1 MAGKSWTYFPNRQQ
15 IRRTCPQ
22 HMYDRAG
29 DAVQNDEIES
39 ARMTGSTITI
49 NVRARNQTHAVVLTY
64 DNDGTVFGDCNCSDG
79 RKNLWCWHYAAALVY
94 TADHIDEL
102 KEEEETRTEA
112 VDYFMANLPQARVL
126 NFVSKH
132 LRENPQFYDSFV
144 EALKLQNVRI
154 PRNYSKMMER
164 IYADDRTGGEEDNV
178 IFGRIFKIARDER
191 DSGGH
196 LEAARAYSGMA
207 EHIISNMKNTE
218 DANGYYKDCAVE
230 AIDSMVDSI
239 ICENMKPDKKKPY
252 IKYFFKRAVN
262 TTYRVYWPQYVEA
275 LETICTEEEDMAGWL
290 EMINKGMSS
299 KAGAPVQMARMR
311 SHILEDAGRWEEA
324 ADALSDHYAS
334 DPDVCRRF
342 VGILRHVEGE
352 RALEDARKAVAAFR
366 TDTAIMEE
374 ALPIFASVNDEY
386 QQLLVNLF
394 ESTGDWKYF
403 FKIKEVA
410 DDWNNALD
418 HMSKNLAPKAPERAV
433 EIYLKESMRQKA
445 MDTLERLDSHDTYAK
460 YLSKLAKKFPDRYFE
475 SYGNNIRRLA
485 KARTGK
491 DHYERVR
498 VHLQNLLSIPESEDR
513 FRALVASI
521 KSENSGR
528 RTLLKALEGL

>member
-1 MAGKSWTYFPNRQQ
+1 MGERSWTYFPNRQQ

-29 DAVQNDEIES
+29 EAIENGEIES
-39 ARMTGSTITI
+39 ARMTGNAITV
-49 NVRARNQTHAVVLTY
+49 NVTSRNQVRPVVLTY
-64 DNDGTVFGDCNCSDG
+64 GNDGTVFGSCSCSDG
-79 RKNLWCWHYAAALVY
+79 RKDLWCWHYAAALVY

-102 KEEEETRTEA
+102 REGEETRTEA

-132 LRENPQFYDSFV
+132 MKENSQFYESFV

-164 IYADDRTGGEEDNV
+164 IYDNDRIGGEEDNV
-178 IFGRIFKIARDER
+178 NFGRIFKIAREER

-207 EHIISNMKNTE
+207 EHIIGNMKKT
-218 DANGYYKDCAVE
+218 DDPNGYYKDCAVE

-262 TTYRVYWPQYVEA
+262 TTYRAYWPQYTEA

-290 EMINKGMSS
+290 EMVDDGIGSN
-299 KAGAPVQMARMR
+299 AGAPIQMARMR
-311 SHILEDAGRWEEA
+311 SHILEDAGRWEAA
-324 ADALSDHYAS
+324 ADALADHYAS
-334 DPDVCRRF
+334 DPDTCRRF
-342 VGILRHVEGE
+342 VAILRHVDGE

-366 TDTAIMEE
+366 TDAAVMEE
-374 ALPIFASVNDEY
+374 ALPIFAGVNGEY
-386 QQLLVNLF
+386 QQLLMRLF
-394 ESTGDWKYF
+394 ESTGDWKFF
-403 FKIKEVA
+403 FKLKEVA
-410 DDWNNALD
+410 DDWSDTLD
-418 HMSKNLAPKAPERAV
+418 RMSKNLAPKEPERAV

-445 MDTLERLDSHDTYAK
+445 MEALERLDRHDTYAK
-460 YLSKLAKKFPDRYFE
+460 YLSRLAKKFPDRYFE
-475 SYGNNIRRLA
+475 SYGKNIRRLA

>member
-1 MAGKSWTYFPNRQQ
+1 MDERSWTYFPNRQQ

-22 HMYDRAG
+22 QTYDRAG
-29 DAVQNDEIES
+29 DALQNGEIES
-39 ARMTGSTITI
+39 ALMTGNTISV
-49 NVRARNQTHAVVLTY
+49 NVRSRNQTRAVVLTY
-64 DNDGTVFGDCNCSDG
+64 GKDGTVFGDCPCSDG

-102 KEEEETRTEA
+102 REGEETRAEA

-126 NFVSKH
+126 NFASKH
-132 LRENPQFYDSFV
+132 LKENPRFYESFV
-144 EALKLQNVRI
+144 EALKLQNVKI
-154 PRNYSKMMER
+154 PRNYSRMMER
-164 IYADDRTGGEEDNV
+164 ICADDRTGGESDNV
-178 IFGRIFKIARDER
+178 TFGRIFKIARDER

-196 LEAARAYSGMA
+196 LEAARAYSGMS
-207 EHIISNMKNTE
+207 EHIISNMKNME
-218 DANGYYKDCAVE
+218 DTNGYYKDCATE
-230 AIDSMVDSI
+230 AIDSMADSI

-262 TTYRVYWPQYVEA
+262 TTYRAYWPQYMEA

-290 EMINKGMSS
+290 EMVNKGMGS
-299 KAGAPVQMARMR
+299 KAGAPIQMARMR
-311 SHILEDAGRWEEA
+311 SHILEDAGQWEEA

-334 DPDVCRRF
+334 DPDTCRRF
-342 VGILRHVEGE
+342 VGILRHVGGE

-366 TDTAIMEE
+366 TDAGIMEE
-374 ALPIFASVNDEY
+374 ALPIFAGVNDEY
-386 QQLLVNLF
+386 QQLLMNLF

-403 FKIKEVA
+403 FKLKEAA
-410 DDWNNALD
+410 DDWNDALD
-418 HMSKNLAPKAPERAV
+418 RMSRSLAPKAPERAV

-445 MDTLERLDSHDTYAK
+445 METLERLDNHDTYAK
-460 YLSKLAKKFPDRYFE
+460 YLPRLAKKFPDRYFE
-475 SYGNNIRRLA
+475 SYGKNIRRLA

-491 DHYERVR
+491 DHYERVK

-513 FRALVASI
+513 LRALVASI

-528 RTLLKALEGL
+528 RALLKALEGL